1 MNTFSRGISAVL
13 NQSCLSCRLKIQ
25 CDWKV
30 ICLVPV
36 SECWYLSTSSP
47 FLIKT
52 KHQKKKKSILKAN
65 EKSFLKLKRGIKEN
79 NRKKQNLR
87 EVENKKPRNGKRAY
101 IHFGRL
107 WQYNARSQRR
117 D

>member
-1 MNTFSRGISAVL
+1 MLVFVHFFSIP
-13 NQSCLSCRLKIQ
+13 NQ
-25 CDWKV
+25 D
-30 ICLVPV
+30 
-36 SECWYLSTSSP
+36 
-47 FLIKT
+47 KT
-52 KHQKKKKSILKAN
+52 PKKKKKSILKAN

>member
-1 MNTFSRGISAVL
+1 
-13 NQSCLSCRLKIQ
+13 
-25 CDWKV
+25 
-30 ICLVPV
+30 
-36 SECWYLSTSSP
+36 
-47 FLIKT
+47 
-52 KHQKKKKSILKAN
+52 LKAN

-87 EVENKKPRNGKRAY
+87 EVENKKPRIGKRAY

>member
-1 MNTFSRGISAVL
+1 MLVFVHFFSIL
-13 NQSCLSCRLKIQ
+13 NQ
-25 CDWKV
+25 D
-30 ICLVPV
+30 
-36 SECWYLSTSSP
+36 
-47 FLIKT
+47 KT
-52 KHQKKKKSILKAN
+52 PKKKKKKSILKAN

>member
-1 MNTFSRGISAVL
+1 MLVFVHFFSIP
-13 NQSCLSCRLKIQ
+13 NQN
-25 CDWKV
+25 
-30 ICLVPV
+30 
-36 SECWYLSTSSP
+36 
-47 FLIKT
+47 KT
-52 KHQKKKKSILKAN
+52 PKKKNSILQAN

-79 NRKKQNLR
+79 NRKKRNLR
-87 EVENKKPRNGKRAY
+87 EVENKKPRNGKRPY